1 MSSLHIISCHTT
13 GFPSILF
20 AFIYQQAICAR
31 RNLQF
36 NSCAS
41 QGFKS
46 WGLGLLHA
54 LGYSVGI
61 QYIYVRML
69 TIFSKFFLC
78 MCFTTVD
85 EINKA
90 FTRKSDLLSRMP
102 NRNFNLGE
110 FGIYIIAQ
118 WKMVLS

>member
-1 MSSLHIISCHTT
+1 MLAI
-13 GFPSILF
+13 
-20 AFIYQQAICAR
+20 FIQ
-31 RNLQF
+31 
-36 NSCAS
+36 
-41 QGFKS
+41 
-46 WGLGLLHA
+46 
-54 LGYSVGI
+54 
-61 QYIYVRML
+61 
-69 TIFSKFFLC
+69 FLC

-110 FGIYIIAQ
+110 FDIYIIVQ

>member
-1 MSSLHIISCHTT
+1 MQ
-13 GFPSILF
+13 
-20 AFIYQQAICAR
+20 FIYQQAICAE

-41 QGFKS
+41 EGFKI

-61 QYIYVRML
+61 PYIYVRML
-69 TIFSKFFLC
+69 TNFSKFLC

-110 FGIYIIAQ
+110 FDIYIIAQ